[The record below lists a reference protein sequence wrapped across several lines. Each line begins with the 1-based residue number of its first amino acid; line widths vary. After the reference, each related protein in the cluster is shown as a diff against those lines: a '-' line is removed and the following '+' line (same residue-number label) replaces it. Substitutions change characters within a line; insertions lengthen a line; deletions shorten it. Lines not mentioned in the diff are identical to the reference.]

1 MRTCYCTLN
10 SLHTEIFSAKTGQK
24 VNHSADFGNRSEGQ
38 VTAGLQKPHAYDDS
52 MENIFYHT
60 SPSRWPAS
68 PHTHTVLRSEEEALS
83 SSAPCWHGNMPA
95 EQTAQHACRPR
106 DPLNVTVTTCSR
118 EHHSWTFRSTQTQH
132 CCLLHRAFTYGRV
145 KGHQWSCMDS
155 HSTVYLFTRS
165 KREHILIVDQI
176 VLLWTVC
183 FKCDVTL
190 WKVTR

>member
-1 MRTCYCTLN
+1 MLLYTQLITHRD
-10 SLHTEIFSAKTGQK
+10 FSAKTGQK

-52 MENIFYHT
+52 MENIFYHP

-118 EHHSWTFRSTQTQH
+118 EHHSWTLDQH
-132 CCLLHRAFTYGRV
+132 KHNTAVYYTGLLHTAGLKV
-145 KGHQWSCMDS
+145 INGHAWI
-155 HSTVYLFTRS
+155 HTVQFIYLLGG